1 MQKSKSVAAN
11 AFVARSAPKH
21 ALPQSVPLDASQV
34 PNHAGGFVWAIPASK
49 QVIRFLILGSGD
61 TFYQAGACAASECC
75 TAVFEMC
82 STEAG
87 HAELLE
93 LIKSVSVHGRAPKQE
108 PTLLALAAAIVHAPS
123 PAAKS
128 AALDSVSVVARI
140 PTHVFALIGH
150 VTSMSQAA
158 HNSKGW
164 GRGLRRAVGNW
175 YTSKSGRELAM
186 QMTKYKSRE
195 GWTHQDV
202 LRMVHVGSASLKDDG
217 ARLAMTFAIKGQKAY
232 AAECEKQKEAP
243 ADPESVAAVVRL
255 ITGITAVAAQ
265 GVTGA
270 EAAQLI
276 REHGLVREH
285 LPTTLLGSV
294 DVWKALLMS
303 GHGMPMEAM
312 VRNLSKMTEV
322 GLFEDQECADW
333 VVGRLTN
340 ADAIRASRIHPMKL
354 LIASRQ
360 YQRGHAH
367 DNRAIFTL
375 GFETALVLKALRAAR
390 DNEDAAI
397 DMLLSGEVPEE
408 CEQQPANIRT
418 RSWFPVQC
426 VVDALD
432 AAFQLAFGNV
442 QPTGKRT
449 MLALD
454 VSGSMSAT
462 VPGTTISC
470 RDASAA
476 MALVTCATEAD
487 CSVVAFGEQLTP
499 VAMKGD
505 MTVTQAI
512 GVSDMSF
519 GATDCA
525 LPMLHAL
532 KNGIAVD
539 CFVVYTD
546 SETYF
551 GSVHPQVALQQ
562 YRAVTGIDAKLV
574 VVGMVSNSLTIADPS
589 DPNTLNL
596 AGFDTS
602 TPEVLSL
609 FARGEL

>member
-1 MQKSKSVAAN
+1 VWQIP
-11 AFVARSAPKH
+11 ARS
-21 ALPQSVPLDASQV
+21 QV
-34 PNHAGGFVWAIPASK
+34 L
-49 QVIRFLILGSGD
+49 RFLILGSGESS
-61 TFYQAGACAASECC
+61 YQAGACAASECSH
-75 TAVFEMC
+75 AVFEMC

-108 PTLLALAAAIVHAPS
+108 PTLLALAAAIVNAPT

-128 AALDSVSVVARI
+128 AALGAMAVCARI
-140 PTHVFALIGH
+140 PTHLFALLGL

-164 GRGLRRAVGNW
+164 GRGMRRAVGDW
-175 YTSKSGRELAM
+175 YTSKGGRELAM
-186 QMTKYKSRE
+186 QLTKYKNRE

-202 LRMVHVGSASLKDDG
+202 LRMVHVGPTSLKDDG
-217 ARLAMTFAIKGQKAY
+217 ARLAMTFAIKGQEAY
-232 AAECEKQKEAP
+232 AAECEKVTEAP
-243 ADPESVAAVVRL
+243 ANPESVAAVVRL
-255 ITGITAVAAQ
+255 ITGITAVAAE

-270 EAAQLI
+270 EAARLI
-276 REHGLVREH
+276 QEHGLVREH
-285 LPTTLLGSV
+285 LPTTLLDSV
-294 DVWKALLMS
+294 EVWRALLMS

-312 VRNLSKMTEV
+312 VRNLSKMTAI
-322 GLFEDQECADW
+322 GLLEEQECADW

-360 YQRGHAH
+360 YQRGTG
-367 DNRAIFTL
+367 DNRPIFAL
-375 GFETALVLKALRAAR
+375 GFETTLVLRALRAAH
-390 DNEDAAI
+390 DNEDNAI
-397 DMLLSGEVPEE
+397 DMLISGDVPDI
-408 CEQQPANIRT
+408 CEHQPAKKGKQ
-418 RSWFPVQC
+418 SWSPVQR

-432 AAFQLAFGNV
+432 AAFKLAFGNV
-442 QPTGKRT
+442 EPTGKRM

-454 VSGSMSAT
+454 VSGSMSTT

-470 RDASAA
+470 REASAA
-476 MALVTCATEAD
+476 MALITCATEAA

-499 VAMKGD
+499 VAMRGD
-505 MTVTQAI
+505 MTVSQAVA
-512 GVSDMSF
+512 VSDIDC
-519 GATDCA
+519 GGTDCA

-546 SETYF
+546 SETWF

-562 YRAVTGIDAKLV
+562 YRAATGIQAKLV
-574 VVGMVSNSLTIADPS
+574 VVGMVSNNLTIADPS
-589 DPNTLNL
+589 DPHTLNL

>member
-11 AFVARSAPKH
+11 AFVARSGPKSG
-21 ALPQSVPLDASQV
+21 LPQSVPLDASQV
-34 PNHAGGFVWAIPASK
+34 PNHAGGFVWQIPASK
-49 QVIRFLILGSGD
+49 QVQRFLVLGTGD
-61 TFYQAGACAASECC
+61 THYQAGACAASECC
-75 TAVFEMC
+75 SAVFEMC

-93 LIKSVSVHGRAPKQE
+93 LIKSVSVHARAPKQE
-108 PTLLALAAAIVHAPS
+108 PTLLALAAAIAHAPT

-128 AALDSVSVVARI
+128 AALEAVAVCARI
-140 PTHVFALIGH
+140 PTHLFALLGH

-158 HNSKGW
+158 DNSKGW
-164 GRGLRRAVGNW
+164 GRGMRRAVGAW

-186 QMTKYKSRE
+186 QLTKYKNRE
-195 GWTHQDV
+195 GWTHKDV
-202 LRMVHVGSASLKDDG
+202 MRMVHVGPASLKDNG
-217 ARLAMTFAIKGQKAY
+217 ARLAMAFAIKGPEAY
-232 AAECEKQKEAP
+232 AAECEKLKEAP

-270 EAAQLI
+270 EAARLI

-285 LPTTLLGSV
+285 LPTTLLDGV
-294 DVWKALLMS
+294 EVWKALLMC

-312 VRNLSKMTEV
+312 VRNLSKMTAI
-322 GLFEDQECADW
+322 GLFEDEECADW

-340 ADAIRASRIHPMKL
+340 VDAIRASRIHPMKL
-354 LIASRQ
+354 LVASRQ
-360 YQRGHAH
+360 YQRGHG
-367 DNRAIFTL
+367 DK
-375 GFETALVLKALRAAR
+375 GK
-390 DNEDAAI
+390 
-397 DMLLSGEVPEE
+397 LSW
-408 CEQQPANIRT
+408 A
-418 RSWFPVQC
+418 PVQR
-426 VVDALD
+426 VVDVLD

-442 QPTGKRT
+442 QPTGKRL

-454 VSGSMSAT
+454 VSGSMSTT

-470 RDASAA
+470 REASAA

-487 CSVVAFGEQLTP
+487 CSVVAFGAQLTP

-505 MTVTQAI
+505 MTVTQAVR
-512 GVSDMSF
+512 VSDMNF

-525 LPMLHAL
+525 LPMLHAM
-532 KNGIAVD
+532 KHSIAVD

-562 YRAVTGIDAKLV
+562 YRAATGIDAKLV
-574 VVGMVSNSLTIADPS
+574 VVGMVSNRLTIADPTDS
-589 DPNTLNL
+589 NTLNL
-596 AGFDTS
+596 TGFDTS

>member
-1 MQKSKSVAAN
+1 MSKVSRNSLSQAGT
-11 AFVARSAPKH
+11 AFVAASGPKSAVPQVQ
-21 ALPQSVPLDASQV
+21 ALSAAQV
-34 PNHAGGFVWAIPASK
+34 KNHAGGFAWQIPAK
-49 QVIRFLILGSGD
+49 QQVMRFLVLGSGD
-61 TFYQAGACAASECC
+61 SYYQAGACAASECC
-75 TAVFEMC
+75 MAVFEMC

-108 PTLLALAAAIVHAPS
+108 PTLLALAAAIVHGPT

-128 AALDSVSVVARI
+128 AALEAVAVCARI
-140 PTHVFALIGH
+140 PTHLFALLGH

-158 HNSKGW
+158 HSSKGW
-164 GRGLRRAVGNW
+164 GRGMRRTVGNW

-186 QMTKYKSRE
+186 QMTKYKNRE

-202 LRMVHVGSASLKDDG
+202 LRMVHVGPASLKDDG
-217 ARLAMTFAIKGQKAY
+217 ARLAMTFAIKGHDTY
-232 AAECEKQKEAP
+232 AAECEKLTEAS
-243 ADPESVAAVVRL
+243 ANPESVAAVVRL
-255 ITGITAVAAQ
+255 ITGITAVAAE

-270 EAAQLI
+270 EAARLI

-285 LPTTLLGSV
+285 LPTALLDSV
-294 DVWKALLMS
+294 EVWKALLTS

-312 VRNLSKMTEV
+312 VRNLSKMTAI
-322 GLFEDQECADW
+322 GLLGERECADW

-354 LIASRQ
+354 LMASRQ
-360 YQRGHAH
+360 YQRGHG
-367 DNRAIFTL
+367 DK
-375 GFETALVLKALRAAR
+375 GK
-390 DNEDAAI
+390 
-397 DMLLSGEVPEE
+397 LSWSPE
-408 CEQQPANIRT
+408 R
-418 RSWFPVQC
+418 R

-432 AAFQLAFGNV
+432 EAFKLAFGNV
-442 QPTGKRT
+442 EPTGKRM

-454 VSGSMSAT
+454 VSGSMSSP

-470 RDASAA
+470 REASAA
-476 MALVTCATEAD
+476 MALITCATEAA
-487 CSVVAFGEQLTP
+487 CSVVAFGGQLTP
-499 VAMKGD
+499 VAMKGS
-505 MTVTQAI
+505 MTVTQAVR
-512 GVSDMSF
+512 VSDMNF

-546 SETYF
+546 CETWF

-562 YRAVTGIDAKLV
+562 YRAATGIQAKLV
-574 VVGMVSNSLTIADPS
+574 VVGMVSNNLTIADPS
-589 DPNTLNL
+589 DPHTLNL

-602 TPEVLSL
+602 TPEVLSM